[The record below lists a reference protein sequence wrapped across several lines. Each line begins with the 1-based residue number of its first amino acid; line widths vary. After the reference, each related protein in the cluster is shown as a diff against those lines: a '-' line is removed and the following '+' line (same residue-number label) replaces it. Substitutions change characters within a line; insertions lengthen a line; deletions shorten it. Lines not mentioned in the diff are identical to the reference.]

1 MFENQNTLEL
11 LAKHAYNTSVSKK
24 PSDIIVAMMK
34 LAQNDEIYDEIFSLP
49 EKRIKSILS
58 EPGKYE
64 YKKDDIRKALQNS
77 LSAISGYV
85 MSKAKNDEVASAVAE
100 LMPVAFV
107 DKSVERLEEFNGA
120 KAKDFSLKGL
130 SNGALNTANDL
141 VAIREKRNLY
151 QGGTENRTLKPIPAS
166 LDVKLKGGKGDG
178 NQTFQ
183 DFIKDESSAGAFE
196 GIYQQGSEGGLDD
209 KAASLDSIINK
220 ILDDPEQDILS
231 LYVENKIIPQFNNL
245 KKRLST
251 NNPQERAS
259 AEADL
264 DLFYENFFKYVSD
277 NIGQQKRIYDQGGG
291 RREYSLQQVQEYVN
305 DQLKELDLDNVLEY
319 VFKQNFY
326 NLPKWAKK
334 AEPSLVKQVLKSI
347 IKSSLI
353 FSAKSAMDVSLPSAE
368 TRGQGG
374 SAQLSQIELV
384 HHILK
389 KEIRKIAQDEGE
401 QQKLIS
407 EALKLLGSKIDKETG
422 KVVHK
427 TKDALSYSLFQHAT
441 PALMSALM
449 QKSMEVY
456 GERFAD
462 LSPDEQEALIN
473 EVQSKVYTKARMPYT
488 QDVGGYELKTTP
500 YHALENAESISR
512 ENIRERLQQAMD
524 IKGGRALPGGF
535 MKKRVERVPLPPPT
549 NYDFNS
555 DLDDLDDDFG
565 KESALSYMIK
575 KYALKH

>member
-11 LAKHAYNTSVSKK
+11 LAKHAYSASTSKK
-24 PSDIIVAMMK
+24 PSDILVAMMK

-64 YKKDDIRKALQNS
+64 YKKEDIRKVLQDS
-77 LSAISGYV
+77 LSAISSYV
-85 MSKAKNDEVASAVAE
+85 ISKAKNDDIASAVAE
-100 LMPVAFV
+100 LMPVAFI
-107 DKSVERLEEFNGA
+107 DKNVERLEEFNGPMA
-120 KAKDFSLKGL
+120 KTFSLKGIA
-130 SNGALNTANDL
+130 NGALNMAHLL
-141 VAIREKRNLY
+141 VFQRNEKRK
-151 QGGTENRTLKPIPAS
+151 QVEKQKPNPLS
-166 LDVKLKGGKGDG
+166 LDFEYKGGKGDG
-178 NQTFQ
+178 KNTFQ
-183 DFIKDESSAGAFE
+183 DFIKDESAADAFE
-196 GIYQQGSEGGLDD
+196 DIYQNGSEGSLDD
-209 KAASLDSIINK
+209 KAASLDTIIKK

-231 LYVENKIIPQFNNL
+231 LYVETKIIPQFDNL

-251 NNPQERAS
+251 NNPQERAT

-277 NIGQQKRIYDQGGG
+277 NIGQQKRDYVKGGG
-291 RREYSLQQVQEYVN
+291 KREYSLQQVQEYVN

-334 AEPSLVKQVLKSI
+334 ADPGLVKQALKAI

-353 FSAKSAMDVSLPSAE
+353 FSAKSAMDVSLPSAAS
-368 TRGQGG
+368 RGQGG

-389 KEIRKIAQDEGE
+389 KEIRNFVQDEGE
-401 QQKLIS
+401 QQKLMS
-407 EALKLLGSKIDKETG
+407 EALKILGSKVDKETG
-422 KVVHK
+422 KIVHK

-456 GERFAD
+456 GDRFSD
-462 LSPDEQEALIN
+462 LSPDEQDAIIN

-500 YHALENAESISR
+500 YHALENAEDISR

-535 MKKRVERVPLPPPT
+535 MKKRVEREPLPPPVD
-549 NYDFNS
+549 YDFNN
-555 DLDDLDDDFG
+555 DLDDLNSDFG

>member
-11 LAKHAYNTSVSKK
+11 LAKHAYSSSVSKK
-24 PSDIIVAMMK
+24 PSDILVAMIK
-34 LAQNDEIYDEIFSLP
+34 LAQNDNSISIGLAEAGINEVLSDKNMDQDSKL
-49 EKRIKSILS
+49 KAIKDYLRSA
-58 EPGKYE
+58 
-64 YKKDDIRKALQNS
+64 KDDIFK
-77 LSAISGYV
+77 YV
-85 MSKAKNDEVASAVAE
+85 II
-100 LMPVAFV
+100 
-107 DKSVERLEEFNGA
+107 NGA
-120 KAKDFSLKGL
+120 TDDIISTVGERDFAEHASGLILQKYNNTSKFSIKGII
-130 SNGALNTANDL
+130 NGAFLNAVELNRTR
-141 VAIREKRNLY
+141 IKRDQF

-166 LDVKLKGGKGDG
+166 LDAELQGGKGDG
-178 NQTFQ
+178 KNTFQ
-183 DFIKDESSAGAFE
+183 DFIKDESAAGAFE
-196 GIYQQGSEGGLDD
+196 NIYQNGSEGGLDD
-209 KAASLDSIINK
+209 KAASLDTIIKK
-220 ILDDPEQDILS
+220 ILDDPEQRILS
-231 LYVENKIIPQFNNL
+231 LYVTKKIPEFDNL

-251 NNPQERAS
+251 NNPQERAA

-264 DLFYENFFKYVSD
+264 DLFYETFFKYISD
-277 NIGQQKRIYDQGGG
+277 NIGQQKRDYVKGGG
-291 RREYSLQQVQEYVN
+291 KREYSLQQVQEYVN
-305 DQLKELDLDNVLEY
+305 DQLKQLDLDNVLEY

-334 AEPSLVKQVLKSI
+334 ADPGLVKLTLKAI
-347 IKSSLI
+347 IETSLI
-353 FSAKSAMDVSLPSAE
+353 FSATRAMGVSLPTAVS
-368 TRGQGG
+368 RRQGG
-374 SAQLSQIELV
+374 STQLSQIELV

-389 KEIRKIAQDEGE
+389 KEIRNFVQDEGE
-401 QQKLIS
+401 QQKLMS
-407 EALKLLGSKIDKETG
+407 EALKILGSKIDKETG

-449 QKSMEVY
+449 QKSVEVY

-462 LSPDEQEALIN
+462 LSQDEQEALIN

-500 YHALENAESISR
+500 YHALENAEEMSR

-535 MKKRVERVPLPPPT
+535 MKKRVEREPLAPPVD
-549 NYDFNS
+549 YDFNN
-555 DLDDLDDDFG
+555 DLDNLNSDFG

>member
-34 LAQNDEIYDEIFSLP
+34 LAQNDKIYDEIFNLP
-49 EKRIKSILS
+49 EMRIKSILS

-64 YKKDDIRKALQNS
+64 YKKDDIRKVLQDS
-77 LSAISGYV
+77 LGAISGYV
-85 MSKAKNDEVASAVAE
+85 MSKAKNDEIASAVAE

-107 DKSVERLEEFNGA
+107 DKNVERIEEFNGA
-120 KAKDFSLKGL
+120 AAKDFSLKGIA
-130 SNGALNTANDL
+130 NGALNMAHL
-141 VAIREKRNLY
+141 LIFQRKEKQKQVEY
-151 QGGTENRTLKPIPAS
+151 KKPKPLS
-166 LDVKLKGGKGDG
+166 LDVELKGGKGDG
-178 NQTFQ
+178 KQTFQ

-209 KAASLDSIINK
+209 KAASLDSIIKK

-277 NIGQQKRIYDQGGG
+277 NIGQQKRIYDQRGG

-535 MKKRVERVPLPPPT
+535 MKKRVEIERLAPPED
-549 NYDFNS
+549 YDFNS

-575 KYALKH
+575 KYAIKH